1 MRDKSSPEWPSGEV
15 ERGNIRRA
23 PEASNH
29 RIFIK
34 MALELEKEHAL
45 PPFAIARILHVEEE
59 WVEMILKENGRERGQ
74 S

>member
-1 MRDKSSPEWPSGEV
+1 MIDKSNPEWPSGEV
-15 ERGNIRRA
+15 ERANIHRA
-23 PEASNH
+23 PEAYNH

-34 MALELEKEHAL
+34 MALELEKAHAL
-45 PPFAIARILHVEEE
+45 PPSAIARILHVEEG